1 MTPRV
6 VGASYSYGFHS
17 DTFVRQVPGRVSTVC
32 FAEDHSLALASLV
45 CAYRDTFEEQ
55 GASRLQQLN
64 NRGLIPL
71 EACIGG
77 AAGRRACHSTW

>member
-32 FAEDHSLALASLV
+32 FAEDHSLALVSF
-45 CAYRDTFEEQ
+45 CARIATRSMNKAHQ
-55 GASRLQQLN
+55 GPS
-64 NRGLIPL
+64 
-71 EACIGG
+71 
-77 AAGRRACHSTW
+77 S